1 MVLTPYISSEE
12 EVEERSSC
20 RTVDKENIKGCSVCG
35 VAFNWLFSWKHHCRV
50 CATPVCS
57 SCSVFLQDPRIHK
70 SVYRQCSTCGEEKNR
85 TPLRRRKRGAARDPN
100 VSPDRNQVEL
110 QQKSLSYPLSVE
122 TIKYAGKAIEILQS
136 GERIVSMIVITCKAV
151 YVLNHKTLSRKRRIP
166 FKSIR
171 KLVQSTDDYSVGI
184 KIRKRMRLVL
194 SSLESCHILHS
205 LLSLGVSSMLYVKHL
220 RNMRRY
226 LYHGDTEVLIVPPS
240 NRRSTPRHVRIHT
253 I

>member
-122 TIKYAGKAIEILQS
+122 NIKYAGKAIEILHS
-136 GERIVSMIVITCKAV
+136 GERVVSMIVITCKAV
-151 YVLNHKTLSRKRRIP
+151 YVLNHKNLSRKRRIP